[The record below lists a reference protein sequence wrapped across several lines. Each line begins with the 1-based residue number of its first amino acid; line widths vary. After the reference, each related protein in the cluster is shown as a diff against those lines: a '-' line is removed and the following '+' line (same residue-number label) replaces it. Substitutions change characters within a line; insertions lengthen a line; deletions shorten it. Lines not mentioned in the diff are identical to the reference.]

1 MGNLIK
7 TDLIRVLKDKLF
19 LVLCILCGV
28 FALISPLLY
37 KGIELILELDTFGA
51 TIENIV
57 SAKQL
62 FFEAFS
68 LGNNFGLIAPILLA
82 IVLYKDFGHGTIR
95 NKIICGHSR
104 ASIFWAMYVVCA
116 VVLLGVMLVHALL
129 TLGISLLMFEFQG
142 TPFTSE
148 DAWYF
153 VESLMFEVLAYL
165 FVSAMVVWLWA
176 TMKNAGVV
184 IVMYVAVS
192 FGASLVA
199 SIVMVAVQTLAFNGQ
214 QEMLQKALEIFQ
226 NCNLFYS
233 TAFIGTGE
241 EYTTREILC
250 YLLSPIVCGGGLLT
264 LGFVSF
270 RKRDLK

>member
-37 KGIELILELDTFGA
+37 KAIDLVLKTDAIGVEIGNLIT
-51 TIENIV
+51 
-57 SAKQL
+57 AKQL
-62 FFEAFS
+62 FFESFS
-68 LGNNFGLIAPILLA
+68 LGNNFGLIAPVLLA
-82 IVLYKDFGHGTIR
+82 IVLYKDFNHGTIR
-95 NKIICGHSR
+95 NKIICGYSR
-104 ASIFWAMYVVCA
+104 ASIFWAMYGVCA
-116 VVLLGVMLVHALL
+116 VVLLGIILVHALL
-129 TLGISLLMFEFQG
+129 TLGVSMLMFEFQA

-153 VESLMFEVLAYL
+153 VESLLFEVLCYL
-165 FVSAMVVWLWA
+165 FMSALVVWLWA
-176 TMKNAGVV
+176 TMKNMGVV
-184 IVMYVAVS
+184 IVMYVAVV

-199 SIVMVAVQTLAFNGQ
+199 PIVMVAVEALQYTGQ
-214 QEMLQKALEIFQ
+214 QETLRKGLEIFQ

-233 TAFIGTGE
+233 SMFIGTGV
-241 EYTTREILC
+241 EYTTREALC
-250 YLLSPIVCGGGLLT
+250 YLLSPIVCGAGLLGIG
-264 LGFVSF
+264 LNSF